1 MKANEPHEYGTI
13 RELHIGVYIRMHPV
27 SSCLNDQIE
36 EAVNLLSSGG
46 VVAVPTDTLYGLA
59 ASGLNDSAVER
70 VFQIKRRSLD
80 MAIPLLLADIEQLD
94 TYCIDIPEVAYT
106 IVHHFWPGGLTIILK
121 KSPEI
126 PSIVSAG
133 GNTIAVRI
141 PDHEVPR
148 AISRKLEAP
157 ITGTSANISG
167 HPELAT
173 SDEVVSS
180 IGDKIDMVVR
190 SKSTRGHTPLGVG
203 STILNLASEVP
214 KILRT
219 GAVAKKDIEVVCGY
233 PIANAE
239 GLS

>member
-1 MKANEPHEYGTI
+1 M
-13 RELHIGVYIRMHPV
+13 VYK
-27 SSCLNDQIE
+27 
-36 EAVNLLSSGG
+36 LSD
-46 VVAVPTDTLYGLA
+46 A
-59 ASGLNDSAVER
+59 
-70 VFQIKRRSLD
+70 
-80 MAIPLLLADIEQLD
+80 
-94 TYCIDIPEVAYT
+94 
-106 IVHHFWPGGLTIILK
+106 FWPGPLTMVLNSTDFVPKI
-121 KSPEI
+121 
-126 PSIVSAG
+126 ARG
-133 GNTIAVRI
+133 GMSTVAIRI
-141 PDHEVPR
+141 HDHWVPR
-148 AISRKLEAP
+148 EIIRLLRRP

-190 SKSTRGHTPLGVG
+190 SKSPPGHTPLGVG

-214 KILRT
+214 KILRP